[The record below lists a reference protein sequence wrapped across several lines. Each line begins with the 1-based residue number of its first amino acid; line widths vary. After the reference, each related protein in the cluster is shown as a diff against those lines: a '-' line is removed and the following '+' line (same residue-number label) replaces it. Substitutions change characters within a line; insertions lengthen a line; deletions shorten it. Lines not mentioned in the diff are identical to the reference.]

1 MYEPTKGLD
10 PISNHKLGELLKQV
24 NKEGTTI
31 IMTTHD
37 LSFVADSVERCV
49 MIFDGSLQLD
59 TTPTQIFSSNNFY
72 TTFVNRMVKNYLP
85 KAISIKDVKE
95 QWSL

>member
-1 MYEPTKGLD
+1 
-10 PISNHKLGELLKQV
+10 
-24 NKEGTTI
+24 
-31 IMTTHD
+31 MTTHD